1 MTENM
6 RSVIQYNMIQGKHG
20 IILIVKVE
28 QRYKTVEISGKNL
41 VILKVERQY
50 KTVKISGHAEKSH
63 NYTSHCRFIG
73 IIMADVD
80 IASLHVAT

>member
-28 QRYKTVEISGKNL
+28 QRYKD
-41 VILKVERQY
+41 
-50 KTVKISGHAEKSH
+50 VKISGHAEKSH